1 MAAIDKIY
9 LTYEEYIQFREW
21 LLQQPKLKDKY
32 GTEVSL
38 MNYVLD
44 YWNKDNWGNKERPA
58 YCAPYYVDAYIIRN
72 CPLKF
77 VQEEL
82 ELNYGYWSQE
92 RIKSFYDDV
101 KNWDNS
107 KGECPYWA
115 KLDDF
120 IFLEDGTMSIKSL
133 NVEDDYTSIKNGN
146 LYASPKR
153 ENYEYGKH
161 FRCIKHPKYLYNT
174 PYGCKRWFI
183 SVDIPD
189 NGYMVY
195 HSNHNS
201 WDFTDEF
208 VFSDW
213 NSSTAYVK
221 TIKALKRLMLKWKLP
236 VGTVVTASGRYI
248 SDEYKFIIT

>member
-9 LTYEEYIQFREW
+9 LNSYKNYIQFREW

-38 MNYVLD
+38 MNYFFNYCD
-44 YWNKDNWGNKERPA
+44 KNSWNEGHPV

-77 VQEEL
+77 VQDEL
-82 ELNYGYWSQE
+82 ELMYGFWSQE
-92 RIKSFYDDV
+92 RIKSFYNNV
-101 KNWDNS
+101 KNWDSS

-120 IFLEDGTMSIKSL
+120 IILEDGTMTIKGLDEENS
-133 NVEDDYTSIKNGN
+133 YIAIKKGN
-146 LYASPKR
+146 LYNSPKR
-153 ENYEYGKH
+153 EDYEYGKK

-183 SVDIPD
+183 TVNTPNND
-189 NGYMVY
+189 YMVY
-195 HSNHNS
+195 HRNYNS
-201 WDFTDEF
+201 WDFPDEF
-208 VFSDW
+208 VLSDW
-213 NSSTAYVK
+213 NSNTAYCK
-221 TIKALKRLMLKWKLP
+221 TIKALKRLILKWKLP
-236 VGTVVTASGRYI
+236 IGAIVTASGRYT
-248 SDEYKFIIT
+248 SDEYKFIII